1 MAEEGGGRGRRGRR
15 RSSRPEDW
23 NDADFESIEDRVGF
37 DSAESDEADEEETTG
52 PRVDL
57 EDIPT
62 WEEAIS
68 YLLKAEPDSG
78 PSRGGPR
85 RGGGGGG
92 GGRGGR
98 GRPPRDR

>member
-1 MAEEGGGRGRRGRR
+1 PARRDRGRR

-37 DSAESDEADEEETTG
+37 GAEEPEEADDEESAG

-57 EDIPT
+57 EDIPS

-92 GGRGGR
+92 GGGRGGR